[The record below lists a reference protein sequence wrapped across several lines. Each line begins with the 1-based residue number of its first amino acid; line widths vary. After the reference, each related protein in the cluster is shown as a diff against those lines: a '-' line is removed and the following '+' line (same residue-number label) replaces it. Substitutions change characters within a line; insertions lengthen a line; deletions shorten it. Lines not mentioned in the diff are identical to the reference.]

1 MNDIEFADYL
11 KKVEAGVQAGIDLAL
26 DEHRRMG
33 RSIVNWEDG
42 KMIIRTGEE
51 IPVHL
56 PDEAHRHPAV
66 QTGS

>member
-1 MNDIEFADYL
+1 MSANELAEYL
-11 KKVEAGVQAGIDLAL
+11 KQVEEGVQLGTALAL

-42 KMIIRTGEE
+42 KRIVRTGEE
-51 IPVHL
+51 IPVRL

-66 QTGS
+66 RTDS